1 MYQTAQ
7 LPLHLQLA
15 PSPHPGNEGYRNAA
29 PQHSLSRDSDNES
42 NWSDSEF
49 EEPSNR
55 DIKPQTGIDANAVSR
70 RKRQP
75 SRLYPVVNETYADQG
90 DWNQNQY
97 ARRPGGQAVPYHHH
111 YKPVPPAEDPYI
123 QPQQPLGSH
132 PQVQQ
137 HPPQEASLPP
147 GQNNMEHENPFAPRP
162 VLWNG
167 HPARPY
173 GNIIPPPG
181 YESQPV
187 WPSTADYLPP
197 NLGPSYAAPPPPY
210 PYTDPRTQYPGGD
223 MHAQYQPV
231 SPPIFETAPPPPPR
245 RRRRP
250 PMTGV
255 PPQEQDFEHLQRR
268 LRAVEI
274 ENRQEKNLRQAQD
287 QAERQKLDMNTKVDQ
302 LRKDIERSFRT
313 EIRDAVND
321 IRREI
326 QLSQSES
333 QSEPGR
339 APSRMDSSRRG
350 YTATAR
356 SVHGDRGFWAEREG
370 EGQDV
375 LMQEIAQFIEGK
387 RKLQPQAATSGAAF
401 GNGAQAGPGS
411 ARGSRIDPELRSE
424 LETIVYDMLGGSDI
438 VQRHHR
444 RPSSRPMSGRAASD
458 GYEPRAAPQVDPRG
472 WHHETYNGGMD
483 PAPANPFVSRR
494 SSVRVAFDQ
503 NGYARPSAAPNRPTD
518 ERDWLGVPRKSRR
531 SRPRREDAGESTA
544 PRMQNASLPQQPPP
558 PQTQPSN
565 PRNLPGTNAQDPRF
579 YAQGGNGEAAF
590 SGSAMAYQGSINH
603 NGMQEAGLG
612 NPARPPSRHGGY
624 RHAAP
629 YEDDHVGDFFTED
642 ESDDSEVFPKRDASY
657 PVFPAGHPDLRHQV
671 QLPRAPE
678 PGPYLRQAGI

>member
-1 MYQTAQ
+1 MKAIATQRLNTVFLETVITRATGVIRNSKNLATETSDRRLESTLTPCPAGKDS
-7 LPLHLQLA
+7 LPAYTRSLTRPTLIKGIGIRINTPGDQAAKLFHTIITIS
-15 PSPHPGNEGYRNAA
+15 PSLLPKTRTY
-29 PQHSLSRDSDNES
+29 SR
-42 NWSDSEF
+42 
-49 EEPSNR
+49 SNR
-55 DIKPQTGIDANAVSR
+55 SAPIPKFSNILH
-70 RKRQP
+70 KRH
-75 SRLYPVVNETYADQG
+75 LY
-90 DWNQNQY
+90 
-97 ARRPGGQAVPYHHH
+97 
-111 YKPVPPAEDPYI
+111 
-123 QPQQPLGSH
+123 
-132 PQVQQ
+132 
-137 HPPQEASLPP
+137 
-147 GQNNMEHENPFAPRP
+147 RP
-162 VLWNG
+162 VRTTWNMKIRLHHAQCSG
-167 HPARPY
+167 TAIRLDL
-173 GNIIPPPG
+173 
-181 YESQPV
+181 

-401 GNGAQAGPGS
+401 GNGEQAGPGS

-503 NGYARPSAAPNRPTD
+503 NGYARPNAAPHRPTD

>member
-1 MYQTAQ
+1 
-7 LPLHLQLA
+7 
-15 PSPHPGNEGYRNAA
+15 
-29 PQHSLSRDSDNES
+29 
-42 NWSDSEF
+42 
-49 EEPSNR
+49 
-55 DIKPQTGIDANAVSR
+55 
-70 RKRQP
+70 
-75 SRLYPVVNETYADQG
+75 
-90 DWNQNQY
+90 
-97 ARRPGGQAVPYHHH
+97 
-111 YKPVPPAEDPYI
+111 
-123 QPQQPLGSH
+123 
-132 PQVQQ
+132 
-137 HPPQEASLPP
+137 
-147 GQNNMEHENPFAPRP
+147 
-162 VLWNG
+162 
-167 HPARPY
+167 
-173 GNIIPPPG
+173 
-181 YESQPV
+181 
-187 WPSTADYLPP
+187 
-197 NLGPSYAAPPPPY
+197 
-210 PYTDPRTQYPGGD
+210 
-223 MHAQYQPV
+223 
-231 SPPIFETAPPPPPR
+231 
-245 RRRRP
+245 
-250 PMTGV
+250 MTGV

-483 PAPANPFVSRR
+483 PARPIHLFPDVRQSGWPSTRTAMQDRAQRQIDLPTRGTGWECRVNREGPALDERTPENRLLLGCRMPVSRNNHPHPKLNQATR
-494 SSVRVAFDQ
+494 ETFL
-503 NGYARPSAAPNRPTD
+503 ARMRRIPDSMPKEATAKPLSA
-518 ERDWLGVPRKSRR
+518 V
-531 SRPRREDAGESTA
+531 
-544 PRMQNASLPQQPPP
+544 
-558 PQTQPSN
+558 
-565 PRNLPGTNAQDPRF
+565 
-579 YAQGGNGEAAF
+579 
-590 SGSAMAYQGSINH
+590 
-603 NGMQEAGLG
+603 EAGLG